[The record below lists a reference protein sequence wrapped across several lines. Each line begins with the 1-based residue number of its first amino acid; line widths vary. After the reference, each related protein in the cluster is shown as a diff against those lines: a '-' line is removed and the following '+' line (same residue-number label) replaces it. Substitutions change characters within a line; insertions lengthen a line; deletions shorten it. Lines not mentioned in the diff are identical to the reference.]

1 MRTLAV
7 LATILKTRHSRLIAN
22 ILAFLF
28 GLMALLLAI
37 IGFIPFLGW
46 LNWLIILIAGVGAAF
61 GFASEKDSGRNFCLV
76 VIAICALRLWIGGG
90 II

>member
-7 LATILKTRHSRLIAN
+7 LATILKTRHSRLMAN
-22 ILAFLF
+22 ILVFLF

-37 IGFIPFLGW
+37 IGFIPLLGW

-61 GFASEKDSGRNFCLV
+61 GFASEKNSGRNFCLV